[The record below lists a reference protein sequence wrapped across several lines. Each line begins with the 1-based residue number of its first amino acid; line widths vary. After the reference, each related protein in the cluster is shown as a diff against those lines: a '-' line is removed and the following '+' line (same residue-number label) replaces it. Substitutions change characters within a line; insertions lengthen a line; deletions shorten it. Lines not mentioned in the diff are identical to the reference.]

1 VATRPIKIAI
11 IGDDSQLKRTLKQAS
26 SDLQGFGKRVARVG
40 VMAGAAFGASA
51 VAIGTKGVTAFA
63 GFEKGMKEVMTL
75 LPGTGAE
82 VFGQLSDQVKDFAK
96 EFGVLPDD
104 AIPALYQALS
114 AGVAKDNVFEFMEV
128 AQRAAKGGVTDLET
142 AVDGITSV
150 VNAYGVEVISA
161 TEASDLLFTAV
172 KLGKTNFSQLSNEVY
187 KVAPIAAA
195 VGIPFNNLTAAI
207 ANLTAQGTPT
217 AQAATQL
224 KAAMAELA
232 KEGTK
237 ADTAF
242 RDLAGMGLQQ
252 FLEHEGNFESAILM
266 MKEGADE
273 AGTSVLDMFGSVEAG
288 QAILALTADGG
299 AAFSATMAEMS
310 ASAGATQTAF
320 ETMDTGLAATFDRI
334 KANLSVMAIETGE
347 RLAPHVLAA
356 TDAIMDGYQ
365 RLQPHIERAREV
377 IQEWVLD
384 FAERLAPHVERF
396 KEVLGRVIDRV
407 RTFIQENPHPVL
419 AALAVIIAAVV
430 IPAVLGLVAA
440 FFALFSPAVLIVAAL
455 AALAGGAVYA
465 YEHFEQFRNV
475 VDTVREWAV
484 TVLWPALQMVA
495 EKIVAAFWV
504 MIEFFRNDFVP
515 MVQGVVTNVVA
526 AWQWTANFFMN
537 YLWPSIST
545 VLDDIVEA
553 FWAVVHFFQEDFVP
567 IVTTVVETITSI
579 WTVLADF
586 FMEYVYPI
594 VQAAIEAVI
603 SVLGNFWDVI
613 KATVALIKALFSGD
627 FEEVW
632 YKLRTLVGE
641 VIQYIVDLFIVLP
654 ARILAASQELIQV
667 FLKMVA
673 MFTIYL
679 ADKLVDLILWI
690 PEQIKEFLTG
700 IAKDIYHLGRDIGSW
715 IINGLIDMI
724 KGAAAAVMSAV
735 QSIMPDVGG
744 MVQGAIGGIGGAI
757 KGLIPGLAHGGIV
770 TSPTLAVVG
779 EAGPEAV
786 IPLNKAGNL
795 GSPVYNITVNAGM
808 GTDGHQVGNQIVSA
822 LKQWERTNGSLPL
835 TVSAA

>member
-1 VATRPIKIAI
+1 MATRPIKIAI
-11 IGDDSQLKRTLKQAS
+11 IGDDSQLKRTLKNAT

-82 VFGQLSDQVKDFAK
+82 VFGQLSDQVKGFAK
-96 EFGVLPDD
+96 EFGVLPNQ

-114 AGVAKDNVFEFMEV
+114 AGVPKDNVFEFMEV
-128 AQRAAKGGVTDLET
+128 AQKAAKGGVTDLET

-150 VNAYGVEVISA
+150 VNAYGVEVMNA
-161 TEASDLLFTAV
+161 TQASDLLFTAV
-172 KLGKTNFSQLSNEVY
+172 KLGKTDFSQLSNEVF
-187 KVAPIAAA
+187 KVAPIASA
-195 VGIPFNNLTAAI
+195 VGIEFGAITAAL

-232 KEGTK
+232 KEGTR

-242 RDLAGMGLQQ
+242 RDFAGKGLAD
-252 FLEHEGNFESAILM
+252 FLTQGGSFEDAILL
-266 MKEGADE
+266 MKQGADA
-273 AGTSVLDMFGSVEAG
+273 AGSSVLDLFGSVEAG

-299 AAFSATMAEMS
+299 AAFAATMGEMD
-310 ASAGATQTAF
+310 AAAGATQAAF
-320 ETMDTGLAATFDRI
+320 ETMDSGLAATFDRI
-334 KANLSVMAIETGE
+334 KANVAVMAIETGE

-356 TDAIMDGYQ
+356 TETIMDAFE
-365 RLQPHIERAREV
+365 RLQPNIQHAREV
-377 IQEWVLD
+377 VQQWVTD
-384 FAERLAPHVERF
+384 FADRLAPHVERF
-396 KEVLGRVIDRV
+396 KEAIGRVIDKV
-407 RTFIQENPHPVL
+407 RTFVEANPHPVL
-419 AALAVIIAAVV
+419 AALAVLVAAVV

-465 YEHFEQFRNV
+465 YEHFEQFRSV

-495 EKIVAAFWV
+495 EQIVAAFWV
-504 MIEFFRNDFVP
+504 MVEFFRTDFVP
-515 MVQGVVTNVVA
+515 IVQSVVANVVA
-526 AWQWTANFFMN
+526 AWNWVANFFMT
-537 YLWPSIST
+537 YLWPTIST
-545 VLDDIVEA
+545 VLGYIVEA
-553 FWAVVHFFQEDFVP
+553 FWAVVAFFQDDFVP
-567 IVTTVVETITSI
+567 LVTAVVETITSM

-594 VQAAIEAVI
+594 VQAAIEGMM
-603 SVLGNFWDVI
+603 SVLGNLWDVI

-641 VIQYIVDLFIVLP
+641 VIQFILDLFIALP
-654 ARILAASQELIQV
+654 GRILEASQKLIGV
-667 FLKMVA
+667 FAKMVA
-673 MFTIYL
+673 LFTIYL
-679 ADKLVDLILWI
+679 ADKLVDLIKWI
-690 PEQIKEFLTG
+690 PEQIREFLTG

-715 IINGLIDMI
+715 IIDGLISAV
-724 KGAAAAVMSAV
+724 KAAAGAVMDAV
-735 QSIMPDVGG
+735 RSIMPDVGG

-786 IPLNKAGNL
+786 IPLNKAGGL
-795 GSPVYNITVNAGM
+795 GSSVYNITVNAGM